1 MLLGALAKGVCV
13 EYTMKEMEQATNNWS
28 KANLLGSGG
37 FGDVFKGKQPPSR
50 ASHRILL
57 TLTCQVSEM
66 ASKHHPN
73 LVRLL
78 GYATC
83 GDLRERIEQILVY
96 EFIPN
101 GDLDKWLS
109 KVGAA
114 RGFDYLHGFDIV
126 HRDIKPANIL
136 LDTNMQPKVADF
148 GLVRVEGGSTV
159 QATQVMGTPGYV
171 DPAYSHTQKA
181 TTATDVYSFGIL
193 MLVMLTGRRVTF
205 EADSRSWNILDW
217 QPLPMCFVYLLLC
230 PSTSSHPTSPLIPQH
245 PQVQEKLCEGSVE
258 EIADPRMGPVPPHA
272 LQRMAD
278 LAVRCCATFTAD
290 RPSMGR
296 IAQEMDVLRAEV
308 CGGEEQVHKA
318 YMKVDA
324 ELQEKM
330 QYQSQISEDSLN
342 DALASIS

>member
-1 MLLGALAKGVCV
+1 M
-13 EYTMKEMEQATNNWS
+13 S
-28 KANLLGSGG
+28 
-37 FGDVFKGKQPPSR
+37 
-50 ASHRILL
+50 L
-57 TLTCQVSEM
+57 TWQVSEM

-109 KVGAA
+109 KDAPSPLTLEQRLGVIVGAA
-114 RGFDYLHGFDIV
+114 RGFEYLHGFDIV

-136 LDTNMQPKVADF
+136 LDANMQPKVADF
-148 GLVRVEGGSTV
+148 GLVRAEGGSTV

-181 TTATDVYSFGIL
+181 TPATDVYSFGIL
-193 MLVMLTGRRVTF
+193 MLVLLTGRHVTF

-217 QPLPMCFVYLLLC
+217 
-230 PSTSSHPTSPLIPQH
+230 
-245 PQVQEKLCEGSVE
+245 EKLCEGSVE
-258 EIADPRMGPVPPHA
+258 AISDPRMGPVSPHA

-296 IAQEMDVLRAEV
+296 IAQEMDAMRAEV
-308 CGGEEQVHKA
+308 CGGEEHVHNKA
-318 YMKVDA
+318 YMKVDS
-324 ELQEKM
+324 ELREKM
-330 QYQSQISEDSLN
+330 LYQSQISEDSLD
-342 DALASIS
+342 DALSSIE

>member
-1 MLLGALAKGVCV
+1 
-13 EYTMKEMEQATNNWS
+13 MEQATNNWS

-37 FGDVFKGKQPPSR
+37 FGD
-50 ASHRILL
+50 
-57 TLTCQVSEM
+57 VSEM

-109 KVGAA
+109 KVPQPPPRPRTIPPFPCALCGCANAPSPLTLEQRLGVIVGAA

-217 QPLPMCFVYLLLC
+217 
-230 PSTSSHPTSPLIPQH
+230 
-245 PQVQEKLCEGSVE
+245 VQEKLCEGSVE